1 MTPREVPADAL
12 RRRLVASALLSAGL
26 AASGLAARSQVAA
39 PYPSTASG
47 TPSPDDLPAKEADIV
62 IVGAGAAGLAA
73 AISAA
78 EVLSA
83 EGGTKKRPRIVVL
96 EKNARAGGD
105 TLISGGY
112 FNAVDPERQG
122 PQGIEDSPE
131 LFLRQIREARGDAGH
146 DADAADSAADASEEE
161 EGAALARTLAFE
173 STDALRWLE
182 SLGMTFLPTVAQVYG
197 SVHPRAHKPIL
208 PRGTGYVRCLTEA
221 ALRHGVEIRTKTAV
235 LGLLGL
241 PAQSADAADAA
252 RPAGPASPASP
263 ANPAES
269 VSGVIIRDAK
279 GTLRVIRA
287 RAGVILAAGGFGA
300 SRAMLR
306 QVAPETADLP
316 IDTQPGSTG
325 DMHRAALE
333 IGAQLIDLGFVECVP
348 GSRKGIDYPIRLDYI
363 PHRVVFVNAR
373 GRRFTDET
381 GSRGEIASAILREGD
396 CWSIADDET
405 VRRFDMLNRKNL
417 HRGLHA
423 GEAFR
428 APDART
434 LAQLTGLPEEALTR
448 TLTTPP
454 ASGRLHP
461 SPSVPLWA
469 CRTHL
474 RVHATLGGIRID
486 ADARVLRADGMPI
499 AGLWAAGACTGGIHG
514 RNRIGG
520 NGINTAVVFGRIAGR
535 AAAEKL

>member
-1 MTPREVPADAL
+1 MTSPQPHADTL
-12 RRRLVASALLSAGL
+12 RRRLVTSALLTAGL
-26 AASGLAARSQVAA
+26 AASGLAPRSHAAA
-39 PYPSTASG
+39 PYPTAG
-47 TPSPDDLPAKEADIV
+47 APSPEDLPTTEADIV

-78 EVLSA
+78 EALRSRGA
-83 EGGTKKRPRIVVL
+83 GSRRPRIVVL
-96 EKNARAGGD
+96 EKNPKAGGD

-122 PQGIEDSPE
+122 PQGIDDSPE
-131 LFLRQIREARGDAGH
+131 LFLQQILEARGDA
-146 DADAADSAADASEEE
+146 ADAADQAAEAS
-161 EGAALARTLAFE
+161 EGAALARTLAFQ

-182 SLGMTFLPTVAQVYG
+182 ALGMTFLPTVNQVYG

-235 LGLLGL
+235 LALL
-241 PAQSADAADAA
+241 ARTEDSA
-252 RPAGPASPASP
+252 RPTRPASPG
-263 ANPAES
+263 NPAEE
-269 VSGVIIRDAK
+269 VSGVVVRDAK

-300 SRAMLR
+300 SRSMLR

-373 GRRFTDET
+373 GLRFTDET

-405 VRRFDMLNRKNL
+405 VKRFDMLNRKNL

-428 APDART
+428 APDPRA
-434 LAQLTGLPEEALTR
+434 LAKMTVLPEASLIR

-454 ASGRLHP
+454 ASERLRP
-461 SPSVPLWA
+461 SPTTPLWA

-486 ADARVLRADGMPI
+486 EGARVLRADGRPI